1 MKRILV
7 LFALMAL
14 CAGVANA
21 QAPYI
26 YEHNNEIGIY
36 TTPNP
41 TAENAEAMACY
52 QGAPGQIAAYVV
64 LTNPF
69 NKNLGTPI
77 SAVGGFE
84 FKITLPANVFLL
96 AAMLPPATTNFATS
110 PEFLCGANI
119 PVVDNHCTLLTLNLG
134 EFSMTPSQL
143 FIGPVVAAPASV
155 PGNIAIT
162 DYNDDFTIS
171 TASVVSGSFDMP
183 VFGLWS
189 CVVPTEDASWG
200 QVHSLFR

>member
-1 MKRILV
+1 MKRFLV

-14 CAGVANA
+14 CVGVANA
-21 QAPYI
+21 QPFI
-26 YEHNNEIGIY
+26 FEHYNEIGIY
-36 TTPNP
+36 TSPTP
-41 TAENAEAMACY
+41 TADNAEALACY

-64 LTNPF
+64 LTNPR
-69 NKNLGTPI
+69 NEHTGELI
-77 SAVGGFE
+77 SSVGGFE
-84 FKITLPANVFLL
+84 FKLVVPANVFLL
-96 AAMLPPATTNFATS
+96 GVTLPPLTTNFATS

-119 PVVDNHCTLLTLNLG
+119 PVVDGRARLLTLNLG

-143 FIGPVVAAPASV
+143 FITPVVAAPQSV

-171 TASVVSGSFDMP
+171 VAHPVSGGFDLP

-200 QVHSLFR
+200 EVKSLFR